1 MLRISLPR
9 AVDERGYA
17 ALRIRDVV
25 KSPEDLETDDF
36 EVNEGSVFDERRKSW
51 YVPNYPLVNNPHY
64 TVLIFSFWHS
74 N

>member
-1 MLRISLPR
+1 MLRISLTR

-17 ALRIRDVV
+17 ALRIRDVL

-51 YVPNYPLVNNPHY
+51 YVPNYPLVKSPLY
-64 TVLIFSFWHS
+64 IWFLPF
-74 N
+74 